1 MQPQTK
7 ETLSAAGININDGL
21 ERFMGNEALLTRFL
35 KRFLEDSNYRT
46 LLHAVSAGDQK
57 QAMAASHTLK
67 GICGNLSMTALF
79 DLLTQQ
85 VQLLRAGDWASA
97 CSLMPQISASY
108 QMAVEAIKNI

>member
-57 QAMAASHTLK
+57 IFGAGGQQPPAQR
-67 GICGNLSMTALF
+67 LS
-79 DLLTQQ
+79 
-85 VQLLRAGDWASA
+85 
-97 CSLMPQISASY
+97 P
-108 QMAVEAIKNI
+108 

>member
-79 DLLTQQ
+79 DLLT
-85 VQLLRAGDWASA
+85 
-97 CSLMPQISASY
+97 
-108 QMAVEAIKNI
+108 